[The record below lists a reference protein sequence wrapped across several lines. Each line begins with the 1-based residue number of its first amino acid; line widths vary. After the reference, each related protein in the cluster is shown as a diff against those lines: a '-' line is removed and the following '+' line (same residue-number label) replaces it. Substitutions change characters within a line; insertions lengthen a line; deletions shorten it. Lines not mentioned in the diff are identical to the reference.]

1 MLLKK
6 ILFAATFLS
15 STAAFAQTTKLVL
28 TKGQKFEVTT
38 TMNTSSLASMMG
50 QEMESSLDN
59 TTIEFYEVKDTRAS
73 ETDLVKIV
81 TKMKMNTQMMGQD
94 MSYDSDSKNNSGP
107 MVESMDK
114 MVGKIKNITIDT
126 NGKII
131 KQEKDAE
138 EDVAQVGM
146 MMGASSSDGVAM
158 LKPSFINKKFAIN
171 SSWVDSTV
179 NDADKLK
186 STTVGTY
193 TVTGIE
199 GNIASIS
206 FAGNQRMSGT
216 IEQMGQEMA
225 MTGTSKVNTQIKFDI
240 ASGLIIEST
249 STVDGTSN
257 IDAMGMSIP
266 VTTKTTSTTKVK
278 TL

>member
-1 MLLKK
+1 MSLKK
-6 ILFAATFLS
+6 TLFAATLLLS
-15 STAAFAQTTKLVL
+15 TTAFAQTAKLVL
-28 TKGQKFEVTT
+28 AKGQKYEVTT
-38 TMNTSSLASMMG
+38 TMKTSSVASMMG
-50 QEMESSLDN
+50 QDMENTLDN
-59 TTIEFYEVKDTRAS
+59 TTIETYEVKDTRAN

-94 MSYDSDSKNNSGP
+94 MNYDSDSKDNSGP
-107 MVESMDK
+107 MAEGMDK
-114 MVGKIKNITIDT
+114 MVGKIKNITIDA

-131 KQEKDAE
+131 KQDKDAE

-146 MMGASSSDGVAM
+146 MMAASSSDGVAM
-158 LKPSFINKKFAIN
+158 VKPSFINKKFTVN
-171 SSWVDSTV
+171 SSWVDSSV

-186 STTVGTY
+186 STTAGTY
-193 TVTGIE
+193 TVTSIE
-199 GNIASIS
+199 GNIASIN
-206 FAGNQRMSGT
+206 FTGNQRMSGT

-225 MTGTSKVNTQIKFDI
+225 MTGTSKVNTQIKFDM

-266 VTTKTTSTTKVK
+266 VTTKTTSATKVK
-278 TL
+278 ML

>member
-6 ILFAATFLS
+6 ILFAATFLL

-28 TKGQKFEVTT
+28 TKGQKYEVTT
-38 TMNTSSLASMMG
+38 TMKTSSLASMMG
-50 QEMESSLDN
+50 QEMESNLDN
-59 TTIEFYEVKDTRAS
+59 TTTEFYEVKDTRAS

-107 MVESMDK
+107 MTESMDK
-114 MVGKIKNITIDT
+114 MVGKIKNITIDA

-131 KQEKDAE
+131 KQDKDTE
-138 EDVAQVGM
+138 EDVAQAGM
-146 MMGASSSDGVAM
+146 MMAASSSDGVAM
-158 LKPSFINKKFAIN
+158 LKPSFINKKFTIN
-171 SSWVDSTV
+171 SSWVDTTV

-206 FAGNQRMSGT
+206 FAGNQRMSGN

-225 MTGTSKVNTQIKFDI
+225 MTGTSKINTQIKFDM

-249 STVDGTSN
+249 SIVDGTSN

-266 VTTKTTSTTKVK
+266 VTTKTTSAIKVK
-278 TL
+278 ML